1 MLKQRI
7 ITALILIPLF
17 LAVLFYAPPREFLLF
32 TGLVTLAAAWEWSRL
47 AGIKRKAGRLLYL
60 LLIFILGFNA
70 IFVPIHYILI
80 VGGIWWLL
88 AFALILLY
96 PRLSRRWSRGV
107 IWRSLMGIFV
117 LIPCWVAINYIRN
130 QEDGIYALLFLFV
143 LIWGADSAAYFVG
156 KKWGRVP
163 LARQVSPGKTVQGA
177 IGAFTFTFIIT
188 VITLWLCH
196 TPYVIWPWGVVL
208 SMLTVVFSIVGDLFE
223 SALKR
228 QAGVKD
234 SGNLLPGHGGVMD
247 RIDSLTAAAP
257 VFALGAWFLGL
268 YFG

>member
-7 ITALILIPLF
+7 ITALVLIPLF

-32 TGLVTLAAAWEWSRL
+32 TALVTLAGAWEWSRL
-47 AGIKRKAGRLLYL
+47 AGIKRAAGRFLYL
-60 LLIFILGFNA
+60 LLILLLGFNA
-70 IFVPIHYILI
+70 IFVPLHYILI
-80 VGGIWWLL
+80 AGGVWWPL
-88 AFALILLY
+88 AFALVLLY
-96 PRLSRRWSRGV
+96 PRFSKRWSRGFV
-107 IWRSLMGIFV
+107 WRSLMGIFV

-143 LIWGADSAAYFVG
+143 LIWGADTAAYFVG

-163 LARQVSPGKTVQGA
+163 LARRVSPGKTVQGA
-177 IGAFTFTFIIT
+177 IGALVFTFL
-188 VITLWLCH
+188 ITLGALVLCH
-196 TPYVIWPWGVVL
+196 TPYAVWPWGVLL
-208 SMLTVVFSIVGDLFE
+208 SMLTVVFSMVGDLFE

-234 SGNLLPGHGGVMD
+234 SGNLLPGHGGIMD

-257 VFALGAWFLGL
+257 VFALGAWFLGM